1 MLSSWRGFVKC
12 IIPTTLDTLTD
23 TSTHVNICCVR
34 EIATLDPA
42 CCVVGEAPLGKRDAE
57 RLADALRVLADP
69 ARLRLVS
76 LIAAEGEVCQCDLT
90 RPLGLS
96 QPTISHHL
104 GVLTDAGVLERE
116 KRGRWAFYRVRREP
130 LTSLAGALGG

>member
-1 MLSSWRGFVKC
+1 M
-12 IIPTTLDTLTD
+12 
-23 TSTHVNICCVR
+23 R
-34 EIATLDPA
+34 EIAVLDPA

-57 RLADALRVLADP
+57 ALAEALRVMADP

-76 LIAAEGEVCQCDLT
+76 LISAEGEVCQCDLT

-104 GVLTDAGVLERE
+104 RVLTDAGVLDRE
-116 KRGRWAFYRVRREP
+116 KRGRWAFYRVRRDP
-130 LTSLAGALGG
+130 LQALSTALAP

>member
-1 MLSSWRGFVKC
+1 MRQ
-12 IIPTTLDTLTD
+12 
-23 TSTHVNICCVR
+23 
-34 EIATLDPA
+34 IATLDPS

-57 RLADALRVLADP
+57 RLADALRVMADP

-90 RPLGLS
+90 RPMGLS

-104 GVLTDAGVLERE
+104 GVLTQAGLLERE

-130 LTSLAGALGG
+130 LASLASALAPPA

>member
-1 MLSSWRGFVKC
+1 M
-12 IIPTTLDTLTD
+12 
-23 TSTHVNICCVR
+23 R
-34 EIATLDPA
+34 EVAFIDPA
-42 CCVVGEAPLGKRDAE
+42 CCVVGDAPLGRRDAE
-57 RLADALRVLADP
+57 TLAEALRVLADP

-90 RPLGLS
+90 RPLALS

-104 GVLTDAGVLERE
+104 RVLEDAGVLERE

-130 LTSLAGALGG
+130 LAAIAAALTD

>member
-1 MLSSWRGFVKC
+1 MRQ
-12 IIPTTLDTLTD
+12 
-23 TSTHVNICCVR
+23 
-34 EIATLDPA
+34 IATLDPS

-57 RLADALRVLADP
+57 RLADALRVMADP

-76 LIAAEGEVCQCDLT
+76 LIAAEREVCQCDLT

-104 GVLTDAGVLERE
+104 GVLTEAGVLQRE
-116 KRGRWAFYRVRREP
+116 KRGRWAFYRVRSEP
-130 LTSLAGALGG
+130 LRALAESLTPSNA